1 MIVQTFTGQRGT
13 VVRIKPAQAREPG
26 RVYVRLWLHIGT
38 PGKVPARVIVAYRP
52 EDVFRVTSK
61 TSNE

>member
-13 VVRIKPAQAREPG
+13 VVRVRAAQARDPG
-26 RVYVRLWLHIGT
+26 RVFVRLWLHIGT

-52 EDVFRVTSK
+52 EDVREVRG
-61 TSNE
+61 